1 MFLKIKDWNIEQSTG
16 YKPITTFYTD
26 FSIAEMFG
34 VEGIKDTY
42 KRGLQDAICMG
53 YKALT
58 EFVMALNWKIW
69 EHHQTNI
76 VFEELYDTLWKKAD
90 KYALDNLKGEELA
103 YFYRTTD

>member
-42 KRGLQDAICMG
+42 KRGLQDAVCMG
-53 YKALT
+53 L
-58 EFVMALNWKIW
+58 
-69 EHHQTNI
+69 
-76 VFEELYDTLWKKAD
+76 
-90 KYALDNLKGEELA
+90 
-103 YFYRTTD
+103 